1 MLSTQNKLFGKM
13 KNKILP
19 IFLQRNYRESV
30 GEFSSTSFSVLG
42 AERVKGWT
50 ARKVI
55 WGSGGGLNLCNTNG
69 LVTNLVR
76 D

>member
-19 IFLQRNYRESV
+19 ICLQRNYTESL

-42 AERVKGWT
+42 AEKVKGWT

-55 WGSGGGLNLCNTNG
+55 RGVRWGLKLFSTNG

-76 D
+76 G